1 MNHRRLLETVS
12 RDVSSPSRRMS
23 LFGLGGL
30 ALAAATGSAPARA
43 GKASKKVKKTCR
55 RQIGMCESTVQAFC
69 NGPTVE
75 EGEREACHAAFSPCC
90 ALFDG
95 CDAAA
100 AYACLVEAFLN
111 PPQEEAR

>member
-1 MNHRRLLETVS
+1 MNHRRFLEIVS
-12 RDVSSPSRRMS
+12 RDVSSRSRRMS

-30 ALAAATGSAPARA
+30 ALAAVAGSAPAQA

-55 RQIGMCESTVQAFC
+55 RQIGACESTVQAFC

-100 AYACLVEAFLN
+100 AYACLMNVFLN
-111 PPQEEAR
+111 PPPE